1 MLGPRGSASGAQV
14 AARRVPPFERTCA
27 RHGGARSEASGGL
40 QALTGTEPR
49 LDSAGPR
56 ATPSSESA
64 ARAARRHASPRKG
77 KRAGKRAAGNC
88 RPASG
93 RVTTT
98 RVSCPCVVVLQKS
111 SGRCLAQRSAPSASS
126 GSKARA
132 LRRMRVDGSLVLV
145 KSERASAPAH
155 LDEGTSGASEAERS
169 SSRERSA
176 SGEAAWVA
184 YVLRRVRG
192 VHAALGDGRCPRSA
206 KRAHLSRGSARKRPR
221 RPSEQADDR

>member
-1 MLGPRGSASGAQV
+1 MRATRRCAVRGERGTPSPNRHGTSSRFGRSARDAPSFGGRAPRERLV
-14 AARRVPPFERTCA
+14 ATRVP
-27 RHGGARSEASGGL
+27 
-40 QALTGTEPR
+40 
-49 LDSAGPR
+49 
-56 ATPSSESA
+56 
-64 ARAARRHASPRKG
+64 KG

-126 GSKARA
+126 GSKARG

-155 LDEGTSGASEAERS
+155 SDEGTSGASEAGRS
-169 SSRERSA
+169 TSRERSA
-176 SGEAAWVA
+176 TGGGSVA
-184 YVLRRVRG
+184 CVRASARAR
-192 VHAALGDGRCPRSA
+192 VHAALGDGRCLGSA
-206 KRAHLSRGSARKRPR
+206 KRAHLSRGSAWKRPR
-221 RPSEQADDR
+221 RPPENANDR

>member
-1 MLGPRGSASGAQV
+1 MLDPRGSTSGAQV

-27 RHGGARSEASGGL
+27 RHGGARSGASGGL

-64 ARAARRHASPRKG
+64 ARAARRHASPEREARWQTRRG
-77 KRAGKRAAGNC
+77 EKR

-126 GSKARA
+126 GSKARG

-155 LDEGTSGASEAERS
+155 SDEGTSGASEAERS

-176 SGEAAWVA
+176 TGGGSVA
-184 YVLRRVRG
+184 CVRASARAR
-192 VHAALGDGRCPRSA
+192 VHAALDDGRCLGSD
-206 KRAHLSRGSARKRPR
+206 KRAHLSRGSAWKRPR
-221 RPSEQADDR
+221 RPPEQADDR

>member
-1 MLGPRGSASGAQV
+1 MRATWRCAVRGERGTPSPNRHGTSSRFGRSARDAPPSGGRAPRERLVATRVPARGSAPAN
-14 AARRVPPFERTCA
+14 A
-27 RHGGARSEASGGL
+27 
-40 QALTGTEPR
+40 PR
-49 LDSAGPR
+49 GDS
-56 ATPSSESA
+56 
-64 ARAARRHASPRKG
+64 
-77 KRAGKRAAGNC
+77 

-126 GSKARA
+126 GSKARG

-176 SGEAAWVA
+176 TGGGSVA
-184 YVLRRVRG
+184 CVCASARARA
-192 VHAALGDGRCPRSA
+192 HAAPGDGRCPRSA
-206 KRAHLSRGSARKRPR
+206 KRAHLSRGSAWKRPR